1 MLRFRQADDKAI
13 QSVSDRDLAS
23 QARSTAQVVHRVE
36 HPFLGPVA
44 RPYPLPPLWSNV
56 DVARGTGTI
65 AAAISV
71 DAWHTVVGRS
81 THQRR
86 ANGYLDGVCSP

>member
-44 RPYPLPPLWSNV
+44 CPYPLPPLWSNV